1 MKSLSEVFQKKLFWK
16 KRETIMMEPILKK
29 LLVSS
34 AVGIYLLKGNNGNTR
49 PVCETCLKLTIN
61 AETKSIMSSWC
72 FNVNF
77 E

>member
-1 MKSLSEVFQKKLFWK
+1 
-16 KRETIMMEPILKK
+16 MMEPILKK

-34 AVGIYLLKGNNGNTR
+34 SVGIYLLKGNNGNTR
-49 PVCETCLKLTIN
+49 AVCETCWKLTIN